1 LGGVKLSSDNHLSAV
16 GELRTL
22 LADRKF
28 DKPQGADRL
37 ERLLSKKSKITY
49 GADAATKNEI
59 DDIVLQ
65 AERFALWAEE
75 AGEKLKIEGW

>member
-1 LGGVKLSSDNHLSAV
+1 M
-16 GELRTL
+16 RTL

-65 AERFALWAEE
+65 AVRFALWAEE